1 MIYNYIN
8 MGIKDKINQ
17 RKKQKRYMK
26 EIEEDLKTI
35 ETLNKPFD
43 KLTKKERRDSE
54 LFIKMIKL
62 ARMNRDLV
70 NRNDNEIDMF

>member
-1 MIYNYIN
+1 

>member
-1 MIYNYIN
+1 MMYNYIN